1 MVGPCRRFLALL
13 VWGCSLGYVSEP
25 VQAQDTAAEKPP
37 VAGEQTEGR
46 LAPGAYALPGED
58 PPKSFVPAH
67 PRTVAES
74 KRIESL
80 RYYATARAQEDLR
93 QYPEAIQSL
102 EKSLAADP
110 DAIPVL
116 RRLSR
121 ICFAMGKDVE
131 AIAYCQRVIAADPGD
146 IETVALLIDHYKDD
160 PQGAEALLKTALSNP
175 KLNKS
180 SPGALFLEF
189 ELGNIYETTLR
200 FDQAADSFLKIVDA
214 LDEKSNARLSPSELR
229 RFLGNDEGQAY
240 LHFGRVFL
248 QARKYDQAIRAFR
261 RGLVYD
267 TDEPLL
273 LLYLSQAFQE
283 AGRNEEALAT
293 IERFLQRQPRG
304 RETYDLLVKI
314 LVKLKREG
322 EVIPR
327 LENYAAIDPRNVP
340 LQYVLAEQ
348 YKEAGQA
355 EKAKAVYNKL
365 LDDQKETQGFGEN
378 FPRLVKD
385 RKTEE
390 LITLLVRVTGRMKR
404 LDPIRNQIDELASDG
419 AYIDEVLDTGLKMIS
434 ATPPPFDPQDGWFVL
449 VNLATQA
456 NRPAKKVALLR
467 WSLNRMPNPL
477 IYREMIA
484 TLVDL
489 GRYGEAEQTLREL
502 FEKFR
507 DERTTRNLITLAQ
520 IQARG
525 ENFAEALT
533 TIEGA
538 LTQDPNDPDAIR
550 IHAVLLNQAGKSDEA
565 IETLRA
571 TLKADPNN
579 PDLSLL
585 LGNLLSQ
592 VGKSDEAIDLLKDLI
607 AKNQNND
614 EVLKFA
620 RSTLSVVYTNLGD
633 YAKGEAELEAL
644 FARDPSDATVNNDL
658 GYLYADQGKNLEKA
672 ETMIRKAVSAEPG
685 NAAFLDSLGWVL
697 FKRGKLEEAKT
708 PLEKAA
714 TDPKNE
720 DTTVHDHLGDVYFQ
734 LQERAKAKSSWE
746 RAVRLGTK
754 SRPPEKRLP
763 EIRKKLQLLQD
774 LDPSPRPAKASTP

>member
-13 VWGCSLGYVSEP
+13 VWGGSFGFVLDR
-25 VQAQDTAAEKPP
+25 VQAQEPTTEKPATTAEP
-37 VAGEQTEGR
+37 TSGR

-93 QYPEAIQSL
+93 EYPEAIQSL
-102 EKSLAADP
+102 EKALAADP
-110 DAIPVL
+110 DATAVL

-160 PQGAEALLKTALSNP
+160 PQGAEALLKTALANP
-175 KLNKS
+175 KLDKAS
-180 SPGALFLEF
+180 TGALFLEF
-189 ELGNIYETTLR
+189 ELGNIYESTLR
-200 FDQAADSFLKIVDA
+200 FDQAADSFLQIVDA

-229 RFLGNDEGQAY
+229 RFLGNDEAQAY

-248 QARKYDQAIRAFR
+248 QARRFDQAIRSFR

-267 TDEPLL
+267 GDEPLL

-283 AGRNEEALAT
+283 AERNDEALAT

-304 RETYDLLVKI
+304 RETYDLLIKI
-314 LVKLKREG
+314 LVKLNRG
-322 EVIPR
+322 AEVIPR

-340 LQYVLAEQ
+340 LQYALAEQ

-355 EKAKAVYNKL
+355 DKAKAIYNKL

-378 FPRLVKD
+378 FPRLVKE

-404 LDPIRNQIDELASDG
+404 LDPIRTQVDELANDG

-449 VNLATQA
+449 VNLASQA
-456 NRPAKKVALLR
+456 NRPEKKVALLR

-477 IYREMIA
+477 IYRELLG

-507 DERTTRNLITLAQ
+507 TERTTRNLITLAQ

-525 ENFAEALT
+525 NQFAEALT

-538 LTQDPNDPDAIR
+538 LAQDPNDPDAIR
-550 IHAVLLNQAGKSDEA
+550 IHAVLLNQSGKSDEA
-565 IETLRA
+565 I
-571 TLKADPNN
+571 
-579 PDLSLL
+579 
-585 LGNLLSQ
+585 G
-592 VGKSDEAIDLLKDLI
+592 VLKDLI

-620 RSTLSVVYTNLGD
+620 RSTLSTVYTNLGD
-633 YAKGEAELEAL
+633 YAKGEAELEVL

-658 GYLYADQGKNLEKA
+658 GYLYADQGKNLEQA
-672 ETMIRKAVSAEPG
+672 ETMIRKALSVEPS

-697 FKRGKLEEAKT
+697 FKRGKIEEAKT

-714 TDPKNE
+714 ADPKNE

-734 LQERAKAKSSWE
+734 LQERARAKSSWE
-746 RAVRLGTK
+746 RAVQLGTQ
-754 SRPPEKRLP
+754 SRPPDKRLP
-763 EIRKKLQLLQD
+763 EIRKKLQLLGEF
-774 LDPSPRPAKASTP
+774 DPSPRPAKASTP